1 MRWLA
6 GTDERVMI
14 ERLAEIYA
22 EFKKQGVED
31 PLLETLRFADLV
43 SGGALR
49 RADLSILGGEPDLA
63 DIVRQRAEGRPLEY
77 ILGVAP
83 FLGEMLECRQG
94 ALIPREETEL
104 LTLTC
109 LGFIEEQQAAGAQAP
124 KIIELGT
131 GSGNIAVL
139 LALRIENAEIYASD
153 ISEEAV
159 GVAAANVEKCGVT
172 SRVTLLS
179 GDMFEPFKGKGLEG
193 TTDLVVCNPPYIPS
207 TSVDKLDTQIIDHE
221 PRVALDA
228 GAYGMDIFRRLIT
241 GAPEFLRPGGMLA
254 FEIGGGQEK
263 MVSRFFRKAGDTY
276 GPVEQVDDGAEIRV
290 LTAIR
295 T

>member
-1 MRWLA
+1 
-6 GTDERVMI
+6 MI
-14 ERLAEIYA
+14 EKLREIYA
-22 EFKKQGVED
+22 EFEKQGVED
-31 PLLETLRFADLV
+31 PLLETLHLADLI

-49 RADLSILGGEPDLA
+49 RADLSVLEDGLGLA
-63 DIVRQRAEGRPLEY
+63 EIVKQRAEGKPLEY

-83 FLGEMLECRQG
+83 FLGELLECSEG

-109 LGFIEEQQAAGAQAP
+109 LRFIEKERAAGVEAP

-131 GSGNIAVL
+131 GCGNIAVL
-139 LALRIENAEIYASD
+139 LALKTENAEIYASD

-159 GVAAANVEKCGVT
+159 VVASANVERCGVT
-172 SRVTLLS
+172 EKVTLMS
-179 GDMFEPFKGKGLEG
+179 GDMFEPMRGRGLEG
-193 TTDLVVCNPPYIPS
+193 TADLVVCNPPYIPS
-207 TSVDKLDTQIIDHE
+207 TSVDRLDPQIIDHE

-228 GAYGMDIFRRLIT
+228 GAYGLDIFQRLIK

-254 FEIGGGQEK
+254 FEIGAGQEK
-263 MVSRFFRKAGDTY
+263 IVARLFRKAGDAY
-276 GPVEQVDDGAEIRV
+276 HAIDQVGDGKEIRV

>member
-1 MRWLA
+1 
-6 GTDERVMI
+6 MI
-14 ERLAEIYA
+14 GKLAEIYT
-22 EFKKQGVED
+22 EFKKHGVAD
-31 PLLETLRFADLV
+31 PLAETFRFADLV

-49 RADLSILGGEPDLA
+49 RIDLSVLGEEPDLA
-63 DIVRQRAEGRPLEY
+63 DIARQRAEGKPLEY

-83 FLGEMLECRQG
+83 FLGELLECREG

-109 LGFIEEQQAAGAQAP
+109 LGFIEELRTAGVQAP

-131 GSGNIAVL
+131 GSGNIAVV
-139 LALRIENAEIYASD
+139 LAMKTGNAEIYASD

-159 GVAAANVEKCGVT
+159 GVAASNVERCGVVG
-172 SRVTLLS
+172 RVTILC
-179 GDMFEPFKGKGLEG
+179 GDMFEPFRGKGLEG
-193 TTDLVVCNPPYIPS
+193 TTDIVVCNPPYIPS
-207 TSVDKLDTQIIDHE
+207 TSVDKLDSQIIDHE

-228 GAYGMDIFRRLIT
+228 GAYGLDIFQRLIKE
-241 GAPEFLRPGGMLA
+241 APEFLRPGGMLA
-254 FEIGGGQEK
+254 FEIGAGQEK
-263 MVSRFFRKAGDTY
+263 IVSRLFRKAGDVY
-276 GPVEQVDDGAEIRV
+276 GPVEQIDDGAEIRV

>member
-1 MRWLA
+1 
-6 GTDERVMI
+6 MI
-14 ERLAEIYA
+14 EKLREMYA
-22 EFKKQGVED
+22 EFEKQGVAD
-31 PLLETLRFADLV
+31 PLAETLRFADLV

-49 RADLSILGGEPDLA
+49 GADLSVLGEEPDLA
-63 DIVRQRAEGRPLEY
+63 GIARQRAEGKPLEY

-83 FLGEMLECRQG
+83 FLGELLECREG

-109 LGFIEEQQAAGAQAP
+109 LGFIGELREAGVDAP
-124 KIIELGT
+124 RIIELGT
-131 GSGNIAVL
+131 GSGNIAVV
-139 LALRIENAEIYASD
+139 LALKAETAEIYASD

-159 GVAAANVEKCGVT
+159 TVAAANVERCGVAG
-172 SRVTLLS
+172 RVTLLI
-179 GDMFEPFKGKGLEG
+179 GDMFEPFRGKGLEG
-193 TTDLVVCNPPYIPS
+193 TTDIVVCNPPYIPS
-207 TSVDKLDTQIIDHE
+207 TSVDRLDPQIIDHE

-228 GAYGMDIFRRLIT
+228 GAYGLDIFQRLIN

-254 FEIGGGQEK
+254 FEIGAGQEK
-263 MVSRFFRKAGDTY
+263 IVSRLFRKAGEAY
-276 GPVEQVDDGAEIRV
+276 GPVGHIDDGVEIRV

>member
-1 MRWLA
+1 
-6 GTDERVMI
+6 MI
-14 ERLAEIYA
+14 EKFSEIYA
-22 EFKKQGVED
+22 EFKRQGVTD
-31 PLLETLRFADLV
+31 PLKETLHLADLI

-49 RADLSILGGEPDLA
+49 KADLSVLGSNVDLA
-63 DIVRQRAEGRPLEY
+63 GIVRQRAEGKPLEY
-77 ILGVAP
+77 ILGIAP
-83 FLGEMLECRQG
+83 FLGELLECREG

-109 LGFIEEQQAAGAQAP
+109 LGFIKEQKAAGVEEP

-139 LALRIENAEIYASD
+139 LALKTEKADIYASD

-159 GVAAANVEKCGVT
+159 EVAASNVERCGVAGKI
-172 SRVTLLS
+172 TLVA
-179 GDMFEPFKGKGLEG
+179 GDMFEPMKGRGLEG
-193 TTDLVVCNPPYIPS
+193 KTDLVVCNPPYIPS
-207 TSVDKLDTQIIDHE
+207 TSVDKLDSQIIDHE

-228 GAYGMDIFRRLIT
+228 GEYGLDIFQRLIK

-254 FEIGGGQEK
+254 FEIGAGQEK
-263 MVSRFFRKAGDTY
+263 IVSRLFRRAGDAY
-276 GPVEQVDDGAEIRV
+276 GPVEQIDDGAEIRV

>member
-1 MRWLA
+1 
-6 GTDERVMI
+6 MI
-14 ERLAEIYA
+14 EKLREIYA
-22 EFKKQGVED
+22 EFEKQGVED
-31 PLLETLRFADLV
+31 PLLETLHLADLI

-49 RADLSILGGEPDLA
+49 RADLSVLEDGLGLA
-63 DIVRQRAEGRPLEY
+63 EIVKQRAEGKPLEY

-83 FLGEMLECRQG
+83 FLGELLECSEG

-109 LGFIEEQQAAGAQAP
+109 LRFIEKERDAGVAAP

-131 GSGNIAVL
+131 GCGNIAVL
-139 LALRIENAEIYASD
+139 LALKTENAEIYASD

-159 GVAAANVEKCGVT
+159 VVASSNVKRCGVT
-172 SRVTLLS
+172 EKVTLMS
-179 GDMFEPFKGKGLEG
+179 GDMFEPMRGRGLEG

-207 TSVDKLDTQIIDHE
+207 TSVDRLDPQIIDHE

-228 GAYGMDIFRRLIT
+228 GAYGLDIFQRLIK

-254 FEIGGGQEK
+254 FEIGAGQEK
-263 MVSRFFRKAGDTY
+263 IVARLFRKAGDAY
-276 GPVEQVDDGAEIRV
+276 HAIDQVGDGKEIRV

>member
-1 MRWLA
+1 
-6 GTDERVMI
+6 MI
-14 ERLAEIYA
+14 DKLEEIFA
-22 EFKKQGVED
+22 EFEKQGVEN
-31 PLLETLRFADLV
+31 PLAETLHFADLI

-49 RADLSILGGEPDLA
+49 RVDLSVLGEVPDLA
-63 DIVRQRAEGRPLEY
+63 DIARQRAEGKPLEY

-83 FLGEMLECRQG
+83 FLGELLECREG

-109 LGFIEEQQAAGAQAP
+109 LGFIEQLQAAGVKAP

-139 LALRIENAEIYASD
+139 LALKTENAEIYASD

-159 GVAAANVEKCGVT
+159 GVAAVNVERCGVAG
-172 SRVTLLS
+172 RVTLLS
-179 GDMFEPFKGKGLEG
+179 GDMFEAFRGNRLEG
-193 TTDLVVCNPPYIPS
+193 TVDIVVCNPPYIPS
-207 TSVDKLDTQIIDHE
+207 TSVDRLDSQIIDHE

-228 GAYGMDIFRRLIT
+228 GAYGLDIFQRLIK

-254 FEIGGGQEK
+254 FEIGAGQEK
-263 MVSRFFRKAGDTY
+263 IVSRLFRKAGDAY
-276 GPVEQVDDGAEIRV
+276 GPVEQIDDGAEIRV

>member
-1 MRWLA
+1 
-6 GTDERVMI
+6 MI
-14 ERLAEIYA
+14 DKLTEIYE
-22 EFKKQGVED
+22 EFKKQGVAD
-31 PLLETLRFADLV
+31 PLRETLRLADLV

-49 RADLSILGGEPDLA
+49 RADPSLLA
-63 DIVRQRAEGRPLEY
+63 RGLDPAGIARERASGKPLEY

-83 FLGEMLECRQG
+83 FLGELLECREG

-109 LGFIEEQQAAGAQAP
+109 IDFIEREREAGVTRP

-139 LALRIENAEIYASD
+139 LALKTEGAEIYASD

-159 GVAAANVEKCGVT
+159 GIALSNVERCGVAG
-172 SRVTLLS
+172 RVTLLS
-179 GDMFEPFKGKGLEG
+179 GDMFEPMRGKGLEG
-193 TTDLVVCNPPYIPS
+193 AVDLVVCNPPYIPS
-207 TSVDKLDTQIIDHE
+207 TSVDRLDPQIVEHE

-228 GAYGMDIFRRLIT
+228 GAYGLDIFQRLIK

-254 FEIGGGQEK
+254 FEIGAGQEK
-263 MVSRFFRKAGDTY
+263 LVSRLLSKAGDTY
-276 GPVEQVDDGAEIRV
+276 QSIGRIDDGAEVRV

-295 T
+295 I

>member
-1 MRWLA
+1 
-6 GTDERVMI
+6 MI
-14 ERLAEIYA
+14 DKLAEIYA

-31 PLLETLRFADLV
+31 PLAETLRFADLV

-49 RADLSILGGEPDLA
+49 RIDLSVLGEEPDLA
-63 DIVRQRAEGRPLEY
+63 DIARQRAEGKPLEY
-77 ILGVAP
+77 ILGLAP
-83 FLGEMLECRQG
+83 FLGELLECREG

-109 LGFIEEQQAAGAQAP
+109 LGFIEELRTAGVQAP

-131 GSGNIAVL
+131 GSGNIAVV
-139 LALRIENAEIYASD
+139 LALKTGDAEIYASD

-159 GVAAANVEKCGVT
+159 GVAASNVERCGVAG
-172 SRVTLLS
+172 RVTLLC
-179 GDMFEPFKGKGLEG
+179 GDMFEPFRGKGLEG
-193 TTDLVVCNPPYIPS
+193 TTDIVVCNPPYIPS
-207 TSVDKLDTQIIDHE
+207 TSVDKLDSQIIDHE

-228 GAYGMDIFRRLIT
+228 GAYGLDIFQRLIKE
-241 GAPEFLRPGGMLA
+241 APEFLRPGGMLA
-254 FEIGGGQEK
+254 FEIGAGQEK
-263 MVSRFFRKAGDTY
+263 IVSRLFRRAGDVY
-276 GPVEQVDDGAEIRV
+276 GPLEQIDDGAEIRV

>member
-1 MRWLA
+1 
-6 GTDERVMI
+6 MI
-14 ERLAEIYA
+14 ERLIKIYA
-22 EFKKQGVED
+22 EFKKQGVAD
-31 PLLETLRFADLV
+31 PLAETLRLADLV

-49 RADLSILGGEPDLA
+49 RADLSILGEEAGLA
-63 DIVRQRAEGRPLEY
+63 DIVKQRAEGKPLEY

-83 FLGEMLECRQG
+83 FLGELLECSQG

-109 LGFIEEQQAAGAQAP
+109 LRFIEQQQAAGVKVP

-131 GSGNIAVL
+131 GCGNIAVL
-139 LALRIENAEIYASD
+139 LALKTENAEIYASD

-159 GVAAANVEKCGVT
+159 GVAASNVEKCGVT
-172 SRVTLLS
+172 DRVTLLS
-179 GDMFEPFKGKGLEG
+179 GDMYEPFRGKDLEG
-193 TTDLVVCNPPYIPS
+193 VIDLVVCNPPYIPS
-207 TSVDKLDTQIIDHE
+207 TSVDRLDPQIIDHE

-228 GAYGMDIFRRLIT
+228 GAYGIDIFLRLIK

-254 FEIGGGQEK
+254 FEIGAGQEK
-263 MVSRFFRKAGDTY
+263 IVSRLFRKTGDVY
-276 GPVEQVDDGAEIRV
+276 GPIEQIDDGAEIRV

>member
-1 MRWLA
+1 
-6 GTDERVMI
+6 MI
-14 ERLAEIYA
+14 EKLAEIYA
-22 EFKKQGVED
+22 EFKKQGVDD
-31 PLLETLRFADLV
+31 PLSETLHLADLI

-49 RADLSILGGEPDLA
+49 RADLSLIGEGVDLA
-63 DIVRQRAEGRPLEY
+63 DIVRQRSEGKPLEY

-83 FLGEMLECRQG
+83 FLGELLECREG

-109 LGFIEEQQAAGAQAP
+109 LGFIGRQKEAGVEEP

-139 LALRIENAEIYASD
+139 LALKTEKAEIYASD

-159 GVAAANVEKCGVT
+159 EVAASNVERCGVT
-172 SRVTLLS
+172 KKITLVA
-179 GDMFEPFKGKGLEG
+179 GDMYEPMRGRGLEG
-193 TTDLVVCNPPYIPS
+193 NTDLVVCNPPYIPS
-207 TSVDKLDTQIIDHE
+207 TSVDKLDPGIIEHE

-228 GAYGMDIFRRLIT
+228 GAYGIDIFQRLIK

-254 FEIGGGQEK
+254 FEIGAGQEK
-263 MVSRFFRKAGDTY
+263 IVARLFRKAGELYSNVD
-276 GPVEQVDDGAEIRV
+276 QVDDGARV
-290 LTAIR
+290 RVFTAIR
-295 T
+295 A

>member
-1 MRWLA
+1 
-6 GTDERVMI
+6 MI
-14 ERLAEIYA
+14 EKFSEIYA

-31 PLLETLRFADLV
+31 PLLETLKFADIV

-49 RADLSILGGEPDLA
+49 RIDLSMLGGELNLA
-63 DIVRQRAEGRPLEY
+63 DIARQRAEGTPLEY

-83 FLGEMLECRQG
+83 FLGELLECRPG

-109 LGFIEEQQAAGAQAP
+109 LQFLEKIGREGVAVP
-124 KIIELGT
+124 KVIELGT
-131 GSGNIAVL
+131 GSGNIAIL
-139 LALRIENAEIYASD
+139 LAKKAENAEIYASD

-159 GVAAANVEKCGVT
+159 EVAESNMERCGVAG
-172 SRVTLLS
+172 RITLLT
-179 GDMFEPFKGKGLEG
+179 GDMYEPMRGKGLEG
-193 TTDLVVCNPPYIPS
+193 ATDLVVCNPPYIPS
-207 TSVDKLDTQIIDHE
+207 TSVDRLDSEIIDHE

-228 GAYGMDIFRRLIT
+228 GAYGLDIFQRLIK

-254 FEIGGGQEK
+254 FEIGAGQDK
-263 MVSRFFRKAGDTY
+263 IVSRLFRKTRDAYRDIRQLDNGK
-276 GPVEQVDDGAEIRV
+276 EIRV

>member
-1 MRWLA
+1 
-6 GTDERVMI
+6 MI

-22 EFKKQGVED
+22 EFERQGAED

-49 RADLSILGGEPDLA
+49 RADLSILGEEPDLA
-63 DIVRQRAEGRPLEY
+63 EIVRQRTEGRPLEY

-83 FLGEMLECRQG
+83 FLGELLECSEG

-109 LGFIEEQQAAGAQAP
+109 LGFLEQQAEAGVKAP

-139 LALRIENAEIYASD
+139 LALKTGNSEIYASD

-159 GVAAANVEKCGVT
+159 GVAASNVERCGVAD
-172 SRVTLLS
+172 RVTLLC
-179 GDMFEPFKGKGLEG
+179 GDMFEPFRGKGLEG
-193 TTDLVVCNPPYIPS
+193 TTDIVVCNPPYIPS
-207 TSVDKLDTQIIDHE
+207 TSVDKLDSQIIDHE

-254 FEIGGGQEK
+254 FEIGAGQEK
-263 MVSRFFRKAGDTY
+263 IVARLFRKAGDAY
-276 GPVEQVDDGAEIRV
+276 GPVEQIDDGTEIRV
-290 LTAIR
+290 LTVIR